1 MSLPVQDR
9 SDARPGGAATQGRQ
23 PPPRLAE
30 GIELV
35 GRYEDSG
42 FKEAPYIARRRD
54 GQMVQ
59 MPPML
64 YALAE
69 VVDGEARE
77 DELARRFGER
87 IERQVEPDM
96 VRTLLDEQLRPLGV
110 VAEADGSSPTVEKVD
125 PLLALKFRTRVLP
138 DGFVR
143 GLTTIFKPL
152 FWPPIVVLVVL
163 AFVALDAWLF
173 GVHGV
178 SQSLRKVIYDP
189 SLMFM
194 LFGGVVLATA
204 FHEVG
209 HATGTRY
216 GGAKPGVMGVG
227 IYIVWPAFYTD
238 ITDSYRLGKAGRLR
252 ADMGGMYFNCC
263 FALLVAGLYAVTGFE
278 ALLLLVVIQTFA
290 IAQQS
295 LPLLRLDGFYI
306 ISDLTGVP
314 DMLTRIKPVLRR
326 LIPGREP
333 DPRVTELKPWVRR
346 VVTGYV
352 CIVVPVIALLFV
364 VMLIHAPRAF
374 ATGYDSLAVHYSRV
388 GPDLSHGRT
397 GKAAL
402 NVFEMLILLLPL
414 MGMAYSTARVGKRA
428 GAGAWSWS
436 RVHPARRA
444 GLALGTAAA
453 VGLVAFL
460 WWPHG
465 DYRPIQPG
473 EKGTL
478 VSAVQQPAEGAQRP
492 RRAVAAARPSA
503 ARRAVRAS
511 RARHRRRGPE
521 DPGRR
526 HHDRG
531 AGHDHGPVDHRD
543 DHDTRGDDHHR
554 AARGG
559 SRGRARAGRRCPGRR
574 HVDHLHHDDRD
585 HDHAGSHGDPVTNAV
600 PNLCPGRVCRPNL
613 PVNTRTQHYSQ
624 GG

>member
-1 MSLPVQDR
+1 VSLPVQDR
-9 SDARPGGAATQGRQ
+9 SDARRGAAATPGRQ

-69 VVDGEARE
+69 VIDGEARE
-77 DELARRFGER
+77 DELARRFSER
-87 IERQVEPDM
+87 IERQVEPDL

-110 VAEADGSSPTVEKVD
+110 VAEADGSSPTIEKVD

-152 FWPPIVVLVVL
+152 FWPPVVGLVVL

-173 GVHGV
+173 GVHGI

-263 FALLVAGLYAVTGFE
+263 FALLVAGLYVMTGFE

-290 IAQQS
+290 IVQQS

-402 NVFEMLILLLPL
+402 NVFELLILLLPL
-414 MGMAYSTARVGKRA
+414 MGMIYSTARVGKRA

-436 RVHPARRA
+436 GVHPARRA

-453 VGLVAFL
+453 AGLVAFL

-465 DYRPIQPG
+465 EYRPIQPG

-478 VSAVQQPAEGAQRP
+478 VSAVRSLPRVPSGHAALSPQRARQLHGAPFVHHEPGIAEEDLKAPAGDTTTEEQGTTTVPSTSETTTTPEATTTTELP
-492 RRAVAAARPSA
+492 ATTTADPAAEPAPAAAVPADGTATTSTTTTETTTTA
-503 ARRAVRAS
+503 
-511 RARHRRRGPE
+511 
-521 DPGRR
+521 DP
-526 HHDRG
+526 
-531 AGHDHGPVDHRD
+531 
-543 DHDTRGDDHHR
+543 T
-554 AARGG
+554 
-559 SRGRARAGRRCPGRR
+559 
-574 HVDHLHHDDRD
+574 
-585 HDHAGSHGDPVTNAV
+585 VT
-600 PNLCPGRVCRPNL
+600 P
-613 PVNTRTQHYSQ
+613 
-624 GG
+624 